1 LARRILVIGHT
12 GLIGRD
18 LFSQKTDL
26 TLIPAKMRFDLE
38 NTTQQSALVHEA
50 KNHGCDAI
58 LNLAWQANNLAD
70 YHDLDINFNWSEAT
84 DSLAKLSVQQNL
96 RLFLV
101 GTCLDSG
108 LTYQNKYV
116 QSKILLKTKLKK
128 EIGSGYITWIR
139 PFYIVNIES
148 RRPRVVSSIFL
159 GDEILSPKS
168 ANDYIV
174 SKDVSAGIQTIL
186 GKNLQGEI
194 DIGTGFRTTNE
205 ELARAISSKFT
216 IPPLKFGNSPIAVG
230 SVADSTVLRSQ
241 GWHPNHSLDLFG
253 GRK

>member
-1 LARRILVIGHT
+1 MARRILVIGHT

-38 NTTQQSALVHEA
+38 NTTQQSALIHEA
-50 KNHGCDAI
+50 KNHACDAI
-58 LNLAWQANNLAD
+58 ISLAWQANNLAD
-70 YHDLDINFNWSEAT
+70 YHNLDINFSWLEAT
-84 DSLAKLSVQQNL
+84 NSLARSCVEQDL

-116 QSKILLKTKLKK
+116 QSKILLKNKLKS

-139 PFYIVNIES
+139 PFYIINIES
-148 RRPRVVSSIFL
+148 RRPRVISSIFL
-159 GDEILSPKS
+159 GGEILSPKS

-174 SKDVSAGIQTIL
+174 SKDVSSGIQIIL
-186 GKNLQGEI
+186 EENLQGEI

-205 ELARAISSKFT
+205 ELARAISSKFS
-216 IPPLKFGNSPIAVG
+216 IPPLKFGDSPVTIG
-230 SVADSTVLRSQ
+230 TVADSTVLRSR
-241 GWHPNHSLDLFG
+241 GWSPNHTLDLIG
-253 GRK
+253 GRT